1 MRMVN
6 SAAKRKSSKGRTELP
21 SAQQF
26 TFGYLVHD
34 VSRIRRTMMDL
45 IMRPYDITRSQWSVL
60 STLSRGGNNGMTQVD
75 LARLME
81 VGKVTVGGLVDRLEA
96 SGHVERRADP
106 TDRRAKRVF
115 ITKQGYEIIG
125 LMIDVA
131 SEANDKLLA
140 DSTPEEI
147 EICELVLGRAKK
159 RLKAVLAEYGRSG
172 DMVDKEELG
181 LDREI

>member
-1 MRMVN
+1 MVN
-6 SAAKRKSSKGRTELP
+6 SAAKRKTSKKPVEPP

-115 ITKQGYEIIG
+115 ITDQGYEVIR
-125 LMIDVA
+125 LMINVA
-131 SEANDKLLA
+131 SEANERLLS

-147 EICELVLGRAKK
+147 EVCELVLSRAKK
-159 RLKAVLAEYGRSG
+159 RLKTILADYGRPG
-172 DMVDKEELG
+172 DIAAKDDVG
-181 LDREI
+181 IDRAL